1 MGIWPTEYI
10 KIFYVAAIRAEACV
24 DEKRNKKHNPQCGG
38 TGVNADVYD
47 CNRCNISE
55 GGNL

>member
-1 MGIWPTEYI
+1 M
-10 KIFYVAAIRAEACV
+10 
-24 DEKRNKKHNPQCGG
+24 DEKRNKTHNPQCGG
-38 TGVNADVYD
+38 TGINADGYD